1 MYFLQFKLLKPLTEI
16 NNISITQFNSI
27 SFTENQSCLG
37 RWIFINC
44 YLWNSKILTSI
55 NKNNYIIMNVL
66 LSKFTTKHNTAP
78 FSQIKIEDY
87 FPAFQEGIAL
97 AKTEIDAIVNNP
109 EAPTFE
115 NTVVA
120 MDFAGDILDRLSSVF
135 FNLNSAETSDEMQKI
150 AQEVSPLLSEF
161 GNDITLNAALFAKI
175 KTVYEQKENLN
186 LTPEQTTLL
195 DKKYKSFSRN
205 GANLPEDKKDQLR
218 EIDKEL
224 SKLSLQFGE
233 NVLAET
239 NAFELHLT
247 DEKDLAG
254 LPEGTIEAARLLAK
268 EKEKEGW
275 IFTLDHP
282 SYVPFLTYADNR
294 ELRKKMAIAFGAR
307 SFQNN
312 EFDNQE
318 NVLKIAKLR
327 FERANLLGYKT
338 HAHFVLEE
346 RMAQSPEKVF
356 TFLNDLLAKA
366 KPAAQKEF
374 AELAAFAKELDGIE
388 QLEKWD
394 GAYYSEKLKQQLF
407 NLDDEKLKPYFQL
420 EKVLDG
426 AFTVAK
432 KLYGLT
438 FTEVFDI
445 DKYHEEVTTYEVTDA
460 ENNLVS
466 IFYADFF
473 PRKGKRN
480 GAWMTSF
487 KSQSK
492 KDGVNERPHISNVCN
507 FTKPTETKP
516 SLLTFNEVT
525 TLFHEFGHGLHGML
539 ANTTYPSLSGTSV
552 FWDFVELPS
561 QIMENWCYEPE
572 ALALFAN
579 HYETGEI
586 IPIEYVQKIKE
597 SASFQEG
604 MATLRQL
611 SFGLLDMAW
620 HGQDPTSITDL
631 KTFETEQFANTQL
644 YPDVKENAMST
655 AFSHIFQGGY
665 SSGYYSYK
673 WAEVLDADAFEYF
686 QESGIFN
693 VEVATKFKENV
704 LSKGG
709 TEHPMILY
717 KRFRGQEPKPEAL
730 LKRAGLL

>member
-1 MYFLQFKLLKPLTEI
+1 MSVLTQYF
-16 NNISITQFNSI
+16 N
-27 SFTENQSCLG
+27 
-37 RWIFINC
+37 
-44 YLWNSKILTSI
+44 
-55 NKNNYIIMNVL
+55 
-66 LSKFTTKHNTAP
+66 TKHNTAP

-87 FPAFQEGIAL
+87 VPAFNEGIAL
-97 AKTEIDAIVNNP
+97 AKAEIDAIVNNP
-109 EAPTFE
+109 DAPTFE
-115 NTVVA
+115 NTIVA
-120 MDFAGDILDRLSSVF
+120 MDFSGDILDRLSSIF
-135 FNLNSAETSDEMQKI
+135 FNLNSAETNDEMQKI

-161 GNDITLNAALFAKI
+161 GNDIRLNADLFAKV
-175 KTVYEQKENLN
+175 KAVYDQKESLGLN
-186 LTPEQTTLL
+186 PEQTTLL

-205 GANLPEDKKDQLR
+205 GANLPEDKKNQLR

-239 NAFELHLT
+239 NNFELHLT
-247 DEKDLAG
+247 DEKDLSG

-268 EKEKEGW
+268 NQEKEGW

-294 ELRKKMAIAFGAR
+294 ELRKKMAIAFGAKA
-307 SFQNN
+307 FQNN

-346 RMAQSPEKVF
+346 RMAESPEKVF
-356 TFLNDLLAKA
+356 SFLNDLLAKA

-374 AELAAFAKELDGIE
+374 AELTAFAKELDGIE

-426 AFTVAK
+426 AFVVAK

-445 DKYHEEVTTYEVTDA
+445 DKYHEEVTTYEVRDA
-460 ENNLVS
+460 DNNLVS

-487 KSQSK
+487 KSQYV

-539 ANTTYPSLSGTSV
+539 ADTVYPSLSGTSV
-552 FWDFVELPS
+552 YWDFVELPS

-604 MATLRQL
+604 LATLRQL

-620 HGQDPTSITDL
+620 HGQDPTNISDL
-631 KTFETEQFANTQL
+631 KAFETEQFANTQL

-686 QESGIFN
+686 QEKGIFN
-693 VEVATKFKENV
+693 EEVAKRFKDNV

-709 TEHPMILY
+709 TEHPMTLY

>member
-1 MYFLQFKLLKPLTEI
+1 M
-16 NNISITQFNSI
+16 S
-27 SFTENQSCLG
+27 
-37 RWIFINC
+37 
-44 YLWNSKILTSI
+44 
-55 NKNNYIIMNVL
+55 VL
-66 LSKFTTKHNTAP
+66 LSKFITKHNTAP

-87 FPAFQEGIAL
+87 VPAFHEGIAL
-97 AKTEIDAIVNNP
+97 AKAEIDAIVNNP

-120 MDFAGDILDRLSSVF
+120 MDYAGDTLDRLSSIF
-135 FNLNSAETSDEMQKI
+135 FNLNSAETNDEMQKI

-175 KTVYEQKENLN
+175 KTVYEQKEKLN
-186 LTPEQTTLL
+186 LSPEQTTLL

-224 SKLSLQFGE
+224 SMLSLQFGE

-247 DEKDLAG
+247 NITDLAG

-268 EKEKEGW
+268 EKGKEGW

-282 SYVPFLTYADNR
+282 SYIPFLTYADNR

-318 NVLKIAKLR
+318 IVLKIAKLR

-346 RMAQSPEKVF
+346 RMAQNPEKVF
-356 TFLNDLLAKA
+356 SFLNDLLAKA

-374 AELAAFAKELDGIE
+374 AELAAFAKKLDGIE

-420 EKVLDG
+420 EKVLNG
-426 AFTVAK
+426 AFTVAE

-445 DKYHEEVTTYEVTDA
+445 DKYHEEVTTYEVRDA
-460 ENNLVS
+460 DNNLVS

-487 KSQSK
+487 KSQYVK
-492 KDGVNERPHISNVCN
+492 NGTNERPHISNVCN

-552 FWDFVELPS
+552 YWDFVELPS

-579 HYETGEI
+579 HYETDEI

-604 MATLRQL
+604 LATLRQL

-686 QESGIFN
+686 QEKGIFN
-693 VEVATKFKENV
+693 AEVAAKFKENV

-709 TEHPMILY
+709 TEHPMTLY